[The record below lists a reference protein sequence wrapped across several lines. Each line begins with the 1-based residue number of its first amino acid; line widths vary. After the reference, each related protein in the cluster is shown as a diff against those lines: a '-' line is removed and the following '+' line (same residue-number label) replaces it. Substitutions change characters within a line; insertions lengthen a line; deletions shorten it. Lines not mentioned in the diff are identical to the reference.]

1 MRSSWRIEQRNLTQW
16 KDHSW
21 PRCIGRKW
29 SYMRRMH
36 DQSPHRIDHARMT
49 ISESIRE
56 VNEHDF
62 DQVVFESRTPVLVD
76 FWAEWCG
83 PCRTLAPIV
92 ELAAEQYAGAARVFT
107 LNVDDSP
114 AVMERYGIQGVP
126 TLILFQDGVEEDRV
140 DFQPN
145 DAAGFFTSTRE
156 LLGRLRAA
164 TRRSNGRRG

>member
-1 MRSSWRIEQRNLTQW
+1 M
-16 KDHSW
+16 
-21 PRCIGRKW
+21 
-29 SYMRRMH
+29 
-36 DQSPHRIDHARMT
+36 
-49 ISESIRE
+49 SEYVRQ
-56 VNEHDF
+56 VNESDF
-62 DQVVFESRTPVLVD
+62 DQVVLKSKTPVLVD

-126 TLILFQDGVEEDRV
+126 TLILFQDGLEEDRV
-140 DFQPN
+140 DFQPD

>member
-1 MRSSWRIEQRNLTQW
+1 MT
-16 KDHSW
+16 
-21 PRCIGRKW
+21 
-29 SYMRRMH
+29 
-36 DQSPHRIDHARMT
+36 T
-49 ISESIRE
+49 ISESVRE

>member
-1 MRSSWRIEQRNLTQW
+1 M
-16 KDHSW
+16 
-21 PRCIGRKW
+21 
-29 SYMRRMH
+29 
-36 DQSPHRIDHARMT
+36 
-49 ISESIRE
+49 SESVRE

-62 DQVVFESRTPVLVD
+62 DQVVLKSRTPVLVD

-83 PCRTLAPIV
+83 PYRTLAPIV

-140 DFQPN
+140 DFQPD

>member
-1 MRSSWRIEQRNLTQW
+1 
-16 KDHSW
+16 
-21 PRCIGRKW
+21 
-29 SYMRRMH
+29 
-36 DQSPHRIDHARMT
+36 MT
-49 ISESIRE
+49 ISESVRE

-126 TLILFQDGVEEDRV
+126 TLILFQDGVEKDRV
-140 DFQPN
+140 DFQPD

-156 LLGRLRAA
+156 LLGRLRAV
-164 TRRSNGRRG
+164 TRRSNGRHG

>member
-1 MRSSWRIEQRNLTQW
+1 M
-16 KDHSW
+16 
-21 PRCIGRKW
+21 
-29 SYMRRMH
+29 
-36 DQSPHRIDHARMT
+36 
-49 ISESIRE
+49 SESVRE

-62 DQVVFESRTPVLVD
+62 DQVVLKSRTPVLVD

-114 AVMERYGIQGVP
+114 AVVERYGIQAIP

-140 DFQPN
+140 DFQPD

-156 LLGRLRAA
+156 LLGRLRAV

>member
-1 MRSSWRIEQRNLTQW
+1 M
-16 KDHSW
+16 
-21 PRCIGRKW
+21 
-29 SYMRRMH
+29 
-36 DQSPHRIDHARMT
+36 
-49 ISESIRE
+49 SESVRE
-56 VNEHDF
+56 VNEQDF
-62 DQVVFESRTPVLVD
+62 DQVVLKSRTPVLVD
-76 FWAEWCG
+76 FWAKWCG

-140 DFQPN
+140 DFQPD

-156 LLGRLRAA
+156 LLARLRAV
-164 TRRSNGRRG
+164 TRHSNGRHG

>member
-1 MRSSWRIEQRNLTQW
+1 M
-16 KDHSW
+16 
-21 PRCIGRKW
+21 
-29 SYMRRMH
+29 
-36 DQSPHRIDHARMT
+36 
-49 ISESIRE
+49 SESVRE

-140 DFQPN
+140 DFQPD